1 MGSIMRD
8 ESTLFKQV
16 DLFISVLAQCQALGI
31 SVTSARENE
40 LILELPYDEGIIGNP
55 DSKVIH
61 GGAITTL
68 MDTAAGAGVIC
79 AMPEFELCPTLDLRV
94 DYMRS
99 AKPGQP
105 VYARA
110 SCYRVTS
117 NILFMRCEAYQ
128 VDRTVAHCVATFMR
142 MGAKGI
148 PSLEHMARGITIP
161 EFELERLKPSKKD
174 LAALRDGAVERN
186 ELDELIDAIPYARHI
201 GIDFDGEPKSGRFK
215 LSRKRS
221 NIGNPVLPAIHGGVL
236 GGFMEMSSTLHL
248 LTSQPGVGFPKI
260 IDFSVDYLRAGMDK
274 DTYAYCEV
282 TRQGGR
288 VANVEVH
295 AWQDSREKPI
305 ALARAHFLL
314 E

>member
-1 MGSIMRD
+1 MRD
-8 ESTLFKQV
+8 ERVLFNQV
-16 DLFISVLAQCQALGI
+16 EAFISVLAQCQALGI
-31 SVTSARENE
+31 TVTSARENE
-40 LILELPYDEGIIGNP
+40 LILELPYSEGIVGNP
-55 DSKVIH
+55 DTLVIH

-68 MDTAAGAGVIC
+68 MDTAAGAAVIC

-99 AKPGQP
+99 ARPGQP

-110 SCYRVTS
+110 SCYRVTN

-128 VDRTVAHCVATFMR
+128 VDRTVAHCVATFVR

-148 PSLEHMARGITIP
+148 QSLEHMTGGINIP
-161 EFELERLKPSKKD
+161 EFALPKGLNNSKTMKELREDAVNSGSFEAL
-174 LAALRDGAVERN
+174 LASV
-186 ELDELIDAIPYARHI
+186 PYAQHI
-201 GIDFDGEPKSGRFK
+201 GVAFDGDASSGLFK
-215 LSRKRS
+215 LTRKQS
-221 NIGNPVLPAIHGGVL
+221 NLGNPILPAIHGGVL
-236 GGFMEMSSTLHL
+236 GGFMEMASNLHL
-248 LTSQPGVGFPKI
+248 LATQPGILFPKI
-260 IDFSVDYLRAGMDK
+260 IDFSIDYLRAGADV
-274 DTYAYCEV
+274 DTYAFCEI

-295 AWQDSREKPI
+295 AWQSSRDKPI